1 MKNSIKTLFAIATL
15 TAVICLG
22 LLTAQSEQ
30 EKQPLLKPAYQL
42 VISDTFEGYQ
52 YKPIHGTTV
61 IFYLE
66 KVTNEAGKPEWR
78 IQQIAGPWGN
88 SGGLVDPKI
97 QFKKE
102 FSNEFLITFQE
113 ATRVSLWRS
122 GLTPN
127 FEWNGRTIDVR
138 DHISKQPQTYNK

>member
-1 MKNSIKTLFAIATL
+1 MKNYMKKLLATL
-15 TAVICLG
+15 TVSMILFAGTFAIL
-22 LLTAQSEQ
+22 SEPE
-30 EKQPLLKPAYQL
+30 EKPLLKPAYQL

-52 YKPIHGTTV
+52 YQPVSGTTV

-97 QFKKE
+97 AFNKA
-102 FSNEFLITFQE
+102 FANEFLIAFQE

-127 FEWNGRTIDVR
+127 FEWTGRTIDVR
-138 DHISKQPQTYNK
+138 QHIGKQPQTYNQ

>member
-1 MKNSIKTLFAIATL
+1 MKKTLNTIIASALITTIIAITS
-15 TAVICLG
+15 I
-22 LLTAQSEQ
+22 AQSQPEP
-30 EKQPLLKPAYQL
+30 KPLLEQSFRL

-88 SGGLVDPKI
+88 SGGLVNPEMHFDKSYAT
-97 QFKKE
+97 E
-102 FSNEFLITFQE
+102 FMATFQE

-122 GLTPN
+122 GLTTN
-127 FEWNGRTIDVR
+127 FQWTERVIDVR
-138 DHISKQPQTYNK
+138 EHIGEKPQTYNK

>member
-1 MKNSIKTLFAIATL
+1 MKNYIKNIIATTFAI
-15 TAVICLG
+15 TA
-22 LLTAQSEQ
+22 LLAGTYAIKSQPE
-30 EKQPLLKPAYQL
+30 EKPQLKPTYQL

-52 YKPIHGTTV
+52 YQPIHGTTV

-97 QFKKE
+97 AFNKA
-102 FSNEFLITFQE
+102 FANEFLIAFQE
-113 ATRVSLWRS
+113 ATRVSFWRS

-127 FEWNGRTIDVR
+127 FKWTGRTIDVR
-138 DHISKQPQTYNK
+138 QHIGKQPKAYNK